1 MTKKISFIIFKIIY
15 FLSFLLEKI
24 FKRNFLDY
32 FKEFLEEKSYKIISI
47 NNKKVVFFTPNSI
60 TKWRVKTFFTKEP
73 ETLEWV
79 DGFDDN
85 EKIVFWDV
93 GANIGLY
100 SIYAALKFNN
110 IDITAFE
117 PSTSNLRILS
127 RNISENN
134 LSDKIKINQLPLTDK
149 NNKFLEMQ
157 ESEFIEG
164 YSMNTFGENLDFE
177 GNSFVSKNKYKIL
190 GTSMDYLIENKIL
203 EIPNYIKI
211 DVDGIEHLILKGG
224 RTFLKDKRIKSVQV
238 EMNEIFKDQYEEV
251 MNIMKI
257 SNFRLKHKEHNDEME
272 KSSKFNKIYN
282 FVFLKN

>member
-47 NNKKVVFFTPNSI
+47 NNKKIIFFTPNSI

-79 DGFDDN
+79 DGFDN
-85 EKIVFWDV
+85 KEKIVFWDV

-134 LSDKIKINQLPLTDK
+134 LNDKIKINQLPLTDK

>member
-1 MTKKISFIIFKIIY
+1 M
-15 FLSFLLEKI
+15 
-24 FKRNFLDY
+24 
-32 FKEFLEEKSYKIISI
+32 
-47 NNKKVVFFTPNSI
+47 
-60 TKWRVKTFFTKEP
+60 FTKEP
-73 ETLEWV
+73 ETLEWI
-79 DGFDDN
+79 DGFDKKD
-85 EKIVFWDV
+85 KITFWDV

-100 SIYAALKFNN
+100 SVYAATKFDN
-110 IDITAFE
+110 IDVTAFE

-134 LSDKIKINQLPLTDK
+134 LNNKIKINQLPLTDK

-224 RTFLKDKRIKSVQV
+224 RTF
-238 EMNEIFKDQYEEV
+238 
-251 MNIMKI
+251 
-257 SNFRLKHKEHNDEME
+257 
-272 KSSKFNKIYN
+272 
-282 FVFLKN
+282 

>member
-15 FLSFLLEKI
+15 FIDYLLNKI

-32 FKEFLEEKSYKIISI
+32 FKEFLEEKSYKTIYIH
-47 NNKKVVFFTPNSI
+47 NRKVNFFTPNSI
-60 TKWRVKTFFTKEP
+60 TKWRVKTLFTKEP
-73 ETLEWV
+73 ETLEWI
-79 DGFDDN
+79 DGFDKKD
-85 EKIVFWDV
+85 KITFWDV

-100 SIYAALKFNN
+100 SVYAATKFDN
-110 IDITAFE
+110 IDVTAFE

-134 LSDKIKINQLPLTDK
+134 LNNKIKINQLPLTDK

-257 SNFRLKHKEHNDEME
+257 SNFRLKRKEHNDEME

>member
-1 MTKKISFIIFKIIY
+1 MTKKILFIIFKII
-15 FLSFLLEKI
+15 FLLSFLLEKI

-47 NNKKVVFFTPNSI
+47 NNKKIVFFTPNSI

-79 DGFDDN
+79 DGFN
-85 EKIVFWDV
+85 NKEKIIFWDV

-100 SIYAALKFNN
+100 SIYAALKFDN

-134 LSDKIKINQLPLTDK
+134 LNDKIKINQLPLTDK

>member
-1 MTKKISFIIFKIIY
+1 
-15 FLSFLLEKI
+15 
-24 FKRNFLDY
+24 
-32 FKEFLEEKSYKIISI
+32 
-47 NNKKVVFFTPNSI
+47 
-60 TKWRVKTFFTKEP
+60 
-73 ETLEWV
+73 
-79 DGFDDN
+79 
-85 EKIVFWDV
+85 
-93 GANIGLY
+93 
-100 SIYAALKFNN
+100 
-110 IDITAFE
+110 
-117 PSTSNLRILS
+117 
-127 RNISENN
+127 
-134 LSDKIKINQLPLTDK
+134 
-149 NNKFLEMQ
+149 
-157 ESEFIEG
+157 
-164 YSMNTFGENLDFE
+164 MNTFGENLDFE

>member
-32 FKEFLEEKSYKIISI
+32 FKEFLEEKSYRIISI
-47 NNKKVVFFTPNSI
+47 NNKKIVFFTPNSI

-79 DGFDDN
+79 DGFDN
-85 EKIVFWDV
+85 KEKIIFWDV

-100 SIYAALKFNN
+100 SIYAALKFDN

-134 LSDKIKINQLPLTDK
+134 LNDKIKINQLPLTDK

-224 RTFLKDKRIKSVQV
+224 RNFLKDKRIKSVQV
-238 EMNEIFKDQYEEV
+238 EMNEVFKDQYEEV
-251 MNIMKI
+251 MNIMKN

>member
-47 NNKKVVFFTPNSI
+47 NNKKIVFFTPNSI

>member
-1 MTKKISFIIFKIIY
+1 MTKKISFIIFKII
-15 FLSFLLEKI
+15 FLLSFLLEKI

-47 NNKKVVFFTPNSI
+47 NNKKIVFFTPNSI

-79 DGFDDN
+79 DGFN
-85 EKIVFWDV
+85 NKEKIIFWDV

-100 SIYAALKFNN
+100 SIYAALKFDN

-134 LSDKIKINQLPLTDK
+134 LNDKIKINQLPLTDK